1 MSNILEG
8 IKFKK
13 LMSAGNIFA
22 LYAYRQRDYRLLGS
36 AIYVDSR
43 RQDVSTS
50 ISKLV
55 DSFREK
61 NTALTAANS
70 RLCIKT
76 KDGFSLHL
84 LYREFAVIGVPLGI
98 VFIAAAKETHR
109 TTLVNSFLND
119 ITADLDGNVS
129 AIKLADSRDEPDTL
143 SRALMSAS
151 QVPLKKYDQATGDLL
166 SQIQNDMSSV
176 RDTAARNID
185 KLRVNTDTLNTIEQ
199 NADQLATS
207 ADAFKTEAK
216 RVEKAAKCRKIK
228 MYAIIAGI
236 ALVVLLIIIVPII
249 IKFV

>member
-1 MSNILEG
+1 MS
-8 IKFKK
+8 
-13 LMSAGNIFA
+13 SGNIYA

-36 AIYVDSR
+36 AVYVDAK
-43 RQDVSTS
+43 RQEVSLS
-50 ISKLV
+50 VSKLV

-61 NTALTAANS
+61 NTALTVANS

-119 ITADLDGNVS
+119 ITSDLDGNMT

-143 SRALMSAS
+143 SRALLSAS
-151 QVPLKKYDQATGDLL
+151 QLPLKKYDQVAGDMLG
-166 SQIQNDMSSV
+166 QIQSDMASI
-176 RDTAARNID
+176 RDNAARNID

-199 NADQLATS
+199 NAGQLATS
-207 ADAFKTEAK
+207 ADAFKSEAK

-236 ALVVLLIIIVPII
+236 VLVILLIIIVPIV
-249 IKFV
+249 IKFS

>member
-1 MSNILEG
+1 MT
-8 IKFKK
+8 KFKREI
-13 LMSAGNIFA
+13 MSSGNIYA

-36 AIYVDSR
+36 AVYVDAK
-43 RQDVSTS
+43 RQEVSLS
-50 ISKLV
+50 VSKLV

-61 NTALTAANS
+61 NTALTVANS

-119 ITADLDGNVS
+119 ITSDLDGNMT

-143 SRALMSAS
+143 SRALLSAS
-151 QVPLKKYDQATGDLL
+151 QLPLKKYDQAAGDMLG
-166 SQIQNDMSSV
+166 QIQSDMASI
-176 RDTAARNID
+176 RDNAARNID

-199 NADQLATS
+199 NAGQLATS
-207 ADAFKTEAK
+207 ADAFKSEAK

-236 ALVVLLIIIVPII
+236 VLVILLIIIVPIV
-249 IKFV
+249 IKFS